1 MKTACPFCNSEFE
14 VEQRFENQETKC
26 PSCGNDFIITPCE
39 DKPKLVAI
47 SPMQAQKNTKLC
59 PECQRSI
66 SVSSETCPCCG
77 HVFVETSISTLLVV
91 ILWIIGL
98 LLPFGMLIVVLIT
111 SILYYAWK
119 NVSPKK
125 AKKINKC
132 GWMIFFTS
140 TVVQAILFVAVSY
153 NKKSSTGESG
163 AERTSTRNMKVSYNK
178 KSSTGESFVKNI
190 KIKIFIPEQFKVK
203 AMDFIG
209 KANELETLAHSDSL
223 NYILLKNKIDAVK
236 STYNFML
243 KIYPEFKDSELHNKF
258 TEFFKGYFF
267 ALELWYLKINEYD
280 NPCEPDING
289 YQEMAKYLGENAVFN
304 IHPDDFSVSEYRN
317 KKYIVFD
324 KNIFAFIK
332 IADSK
337 YKVAEK
343 ELLKMVK

>member
-1 MKTACPFCNSEFE
+1 
-14 VEQRFENQETKC
+14 
-26 PSCGNDFIITPCE
+26 
-39 DKPKLVAI
+39 
-47 SPMQAQKNTKLC
+47 MQAQKNTKLC

-66 SVSSETCPCCG
+66 SVFSETCPCCG
-77 HVFVETSISTLLVV
+77 HVFVDSSLSIVLVV
-91 ILWIIGL
+91 ILWIAGL
-98 LLPFGMLIVVLIT
+98 LIPFGMIAVVLVT

-132 GWMIFFTS
+132 GWLIFFAS
-140 TVVQAILFVAVSY
+140 TVVQAILFGAVSYNKNSSTGESGAERTSTRNMKVSY

-178 KSSTGESFVKNI
+178 KSSTGESFVKNM
-190 KIKIFIPEQFKVK
+190 KIQIFIPEQFKVK
-203 AMDFIG
+203 AMDFIE
-209 KANELETLAHSDSL
+209 KANELETLAHSDPL

-267 ALELWYLKINEYD
+267 ALKLWNLKINKYD

-289 YQEMAKYLGENAVFN
+289 YQEMAKYLGENAVLDIYPN
-304 IHPDDFSVSEYRN
+304 DFSVSEYRN